1 MGNVFVENLNVI
13 QILIE
18 TVPAIAIILWI
29 IDKQDKRQEKMT
41 EELARI
47 TDALHQLTI
56 QLKVMDA
63 KLKEDNG

>member
-1 MGNVFVENLNVI
+1 MENLNVI